1 MKKSGLQEYKA
12 LNWVFETSMEAYTQR
27 AVTSNKALHVNHVTS
42 KPDRLILQL
51 FEVLSALTHVLDIEQ
66 KYRCVGYMSQ

>member
-1 MKKSGLQEYKA
+1 
-12 LNWVFETSMEAYTQR
+12 MEAYTQR